1 MQTIYMWKK
10 LIHQDLKHR
19 LFKCGEN
26 KYTRSQNKEYLT
38 VEKIN
43 TPVKTQTLFFF

>member
-19 LFKCGEN
+19 LFKRGEN